1 MISNTSIS
9 KMTARAQALD
19 LLKGIAVVFMIQ
31 VHIIELIATPNI
43 SASFIGKGL
52 LFLGG
57 PPVAPVFSLILGYF
71 IAASKRTTKQ
81 LVARGLKV
89 FFLGM
94 TLNVALNLNLII
106 SVYKGIFQIDLL
118 PYIFGVD
125 VLQFAGIAI
134 IVSALL
140 KKYIERSLTS
150 LIILVYATVILSDL
164 LTNYIPENLILK
176 YISGF
181 VYGSNSWSYF
191 PLFPWLAYPL
201 VGFLFYRVK
210 QDLNISLLNTL
221 KTKVVFSVLFVAF
234 LVITISYAVSVSSD
248 LQAYYHH
255 GSVFFCW
262 VIVFLTGYGFFIH
275 ELERSIS
282 SNFLLKY
289 FKWLGRNVTLIYV
302 IQWVIIGNVATEVY
316 KTISSPLYIVM
327 TVVIVLIAASA
338 IGYLS
343 LLIKNQFFKNPGKN
357 KITSS

>member
-1 MISNTSIS
+1 MISDNSIC
-9 KMTARAQALD
+9 KMAARTQAFD
-19 LLKGIAVVFMIQ
+19 LLKGIAVVLMIQ
-31 VHIIELIATPNI
+31 VHIIELIANPNV
-43 SASFIGKGL
+43 SGSFIGKGL

-57 PPVAPVFSLILGYF
+57 PPVAPVFTLILGYF
-71 IAASKRTTKQ
+71 IAASKRSTLQ
-81 LVARGLKV
+81 LIARGIKV
-89 FFLGM
+89 FCLGM
-94 TLNVALNLNLII
+94 ALNIALNLNLII

-140 KKYIERSLTS
+140 KKYIERSLTL
-150 LIILVYATVILSDL
+150 LIILVFASAILSDL

-262 VIVFLTGYGFFIH
+262 VIVFLTGYGFFIN

-327 TVVIVLIAASA
+327 IFVVVLIAASA

-343 LLIKNQFFKNPGKN
+343 LLLKNQFFNNPGKN